1 MGNIYRNTPNI
12 AGVILLI
19 AIFIEIAGFIIV
31 GKQIGVLATLGLI
44 ILSMV
49 AGFVLLR
56 VQGITLLTK
65 MQSELAAGHMP
76 DRELAHGALLIIAAI
91 LLIIPGFVTDIIG
104 LLLFIPQIRDLL
116 WKWLSKKMTVRTSF
130 SAGFTKNNYENSHS
144 QTIDLDAED
153 YHSSDP
159 EHSPWRKDDDN
170 KRLN

>member
-76 DRELAHGALLIIAAI
+76 DRELAHGALLIMAAI
-91 LLIIPGFVTDIIG
+91 LLIVPGFVTDIIG
-104 LLLFIPQIRDLL
+104 ILLFIPQIRDLL
-116 WKWLSKKMTVRTSF
+116 WKWLSKKMTVRTTF
-130 SAGFTKNNYENSHS
+130 SSGFTKNNYDNNHS

>member
-76 DRELAHGALLIIAAI
+76 DRELAHGALVIIAAI

-116 WKWLSKKMTVRTSF
+116 WKWLSKRMTVRTSF
-130 SAGFTKNNYENSHS
+130 SSGFTKNSYDNNHS

>member
-1 MGNIYRNTPNI
+1 VRNIYRNTPNI
-12 AGVILLI
+12 AGVFLLA

-31 GKQIGVLATLGLI
+31 GKEIGVLATLGLI
-44 ILSMV
+44 ILSMIV
-49 AGFVLLR
+49 GFILLR
-56 VQGITLLTK
+56 IQGITLLAK
-65 MQSELAAGHMP
+65 MQHELAAGHIP
-76 DRELAHGALLIIAAI
+76 DRELAHGALLIMAAI

-116 WKWLSKKMTVRTSF
+116 WKWVSKKMIVRTSF
-130 SAGFTKNNYENSHS
+130 SSGFTKNNYDNSHS

>member
-1 MGNIYRNTPNI
+1 MRNIYRNTPNI
-12 AGVILLI
+12 AGLFLLV

-31 GKQIGVLATLGLI
+31 GKEIGVLATLALI
-44 ILSMV
+44 ILSMFV
-49 AGFVLLR
+49 GFILLR
-56 VQGITLLTK
+56 IQGITLLAK
-65 MQSELAAGHMP
+65 MQHELSAGRIP
-76 DRELAHGALLIIAAI
+76 DRELAHGALLILAAI

-116 WKWLSKKMTVRTSF
+116 WKWVSKKMTVRTTF
-130 SAGFTKNNYENSHS
+130 SSGFRENSYDNSHS

>member
-1 MGNIYRNTPNI
+1 ML
-12 AGVILLI
+12 V

-31 GKQIGVLATLGLI
+31 GKEIGVLATLALI
-44 ILSMV
+44 ILSMFV
-49 AGFVLLR
+49 GFILLR
-56 VQGITLLTK
+56 IQGITLLAK
-65 MQSELAAGHMP
+65 MQHELSAGRIP
-76 DRELAHGALLIIAAI
+76 DRELAHGALLILAAI

-116 WKWLSKKMTVRTSF
+116 WKWVSKKMTVRASF
-130 SAGFTKNNYENSHS
+130 SSGFRENSYDNNHS

>member
-1 MGNIYRNTPNI
+1 ML
-12 AGVILLI
+12 V

-31 GKQIGVLATLGLI
+31 GKEIGVLATLALI
-44 ILSMV
+44 ILSMFV
-49 AGFVLLR
+49 GFILLR
-56 VQGITLLTK
+56 IQGITLLAK
-65 MQSELAAGHMP
+65 MQHELSAGRIP
-76 DRELAHGALLIIAAI
+76 DRELAHGALLILAAI

-116 WKWLSKKMTVRTSF
+116 WKWVSKKMTVRATF
-130 SAGFTKNNYENSHS
+130 SSGFRENSYDNNHS

>member
-104 LLLFIPQIRDLL
+104 LLLFIPQIRELL
-116 WKWLSKKMTVRTSF
+116 WKWLSKRMTVRTSF
-130 SAGFTKNNYENSHS
+130 SAGFTKNNYDNNHS